1 MLRMHREGGLT
12 MGRILGLG
20 TALLAGIFSSLS
32 TGAIAQDIDP
42 EAQALLLRSAE
53 FLAGKQRFR
62 FVTEIEYDVR
72 QDSGALLEFGARR
85 ATTIQRPQSVRVEA
99 ESRDGNRSLVIFDGR
114 QIALLDRD
122 ENVYATAER
131 TGNIDEIVDFVRND
145 LETPV
150 PLSEMIDTRFP
161 KLIRERVQTIYSAGV
176 ETLHGKRC
184 EHLAAEGE
192 AVDAQF
198 WIALDGEPL
207 PCRIVLTYKRAEGN
221 PQFRAEFV
229 EWDLAPKL
237 SAELFRFEPP
247 KDAERIPFLLPARQA
262 PAAEP
267 RPGASR

>member
-1 MLRMHREGGLT
+1 
-12 MGRILGLG
+12 MGRVLGLG
-20 TALLAGIFSSLS
+20 TALLAGILSSLPQ
-32 TGAIAQDIDP
+32 GAVAQDIDP

-53 FLAGKQRFR
+53 LLAGKQRFH
-62 FVTEIEYDVR
+62 FVTEVEHDVR

-85 ATTIQRPQSVRVEA
+85 ETTVSRPRSVRVEA
-99 ESRDGNRSLVIFDGR
+99 ETREGQRSLVIFDGK

-131 TGNIDEIVDFVRND
+131 AGNIDEIVDFVRNE

-161 KLIRERVQTIYSAGV
+161 KLVRERVQAIYSVGE

-184 EHLAAEGE
+184 EHLAAEGDG
-192 AVDAQF
+192 VDAQF

-207 PCRIVLTYKRAEGN
+207 PCRIVLTYKHAEGN
-221 PQFRAEFV
+221 PQFRANFL
-229 EWDLAPKL
+229 EWNLAPEL
-237 SAELFRFEPP
+237 SADLFRFEPP
-247 KDAERIPFLLPARQA
+247 QHAERIPFLLPARQA

-267 RPGASR
+267 KPGAAR